1 MHHDSYMAFTDVLN
15 ALHAVFDAKRLI
27 SCKFTEATVQP
38 EKEHWFFR
46 VVSNGG
52 KSKAQV
58 LYGRRGS
65 GACLLQRLAVPGDQ
79 GQGEE
84 PRNSTCL
91 GSLKRLLQPPS
102 PMSWINGVL
111 ERATRSDLFVC
122 LFFCFLA

>member
-38 EKEHWFFR
+38 EKEHRFFR

-65 GACLLQRLAVPGDQ
+65 GVHGAYF
-79 GQGEE
+79 
-84 PRNSTCL
+84 
-91 GSLKRLLQPPS
+91 
-102 PMSWINGVL
+102 
-111 ERATRSDLFVC
+111 SDLQCQATKDRVRSHETQR
-122 LFFCFLA
+122 A